1 MRRRD
6 ARAPCRFDIE
16 DDDSDD
22 DDRLSDNFASQ
33 QDDSVD
39 QDTE

>member
-1 MRRRD
+1 MRKRD
-6 ARAPCRFDIE
+6 TRAPCHFDTE

-22 DDRLSDNFASQ
+22 DDRRYDNFASQ